1 MRLDDV
7 KTGGLPLLRDQ
18 LGGMHCQAGVYAGRI
33 VKGERPADM
42 PVEQPTKFELVINLK
57 DRQGAKPRNSAQAA
71 RTRQRGDRVA
81 HVLCC
86 TA

>member
-1 MRLDDV
+1 MSYGSDIANAYR
-7 KTGGLPLLRDQ
+7 
-18 LGGMHCQAGVYAGRI
+18 QAGVYAGRI

-42 PVEQPTKFELVINLK
+42 PVELPTKFELVINLK
-57 DRQGAKPRNSAQAA
+57 DRQGAKARNSAQAD
-71 RTRQRGDRVA
+71 RTRRRGDRVA